1 MKRFLGAVLMVLF
14 VLNPLGSVR
23 AADDEKARAILDKA
37 IKAVGGAEKL
47 GAIKGFTWKTKGK
60 ISVGDNF
67 IEFTAITTVQD
78 LEHSRSEIE
87 SDFMGNKMKSVTILA
102 GDKGWRKFGEMVVE
116 LNKDE
121 LASGK
126 RGAYLQTVP
135 ATLVQLKDK
144 GIKIESA
151 GVEMIG
157 ARPAAA
163 LKITGPDGKDFQLS
177 FDQESGLPV
186 KLVAKV
192 TQPMMEEFLMET
204 TFSEYKD
211 FNGIK
216 KATKLESKRDGKKFI
231 DLEISDFRLI
241 EKVDPKIFAEPE

>member
-1 MKRFLGAVLMVLF
+1 
-14 VLNPLGSVR
+14 
-23 AADDEKARAILDKA
+23 
-37 IKAVGGAEKL
+37 
-47 GAIKGFTWKTKGK
+47 
-60 ISVGDNF
+60 
-67 IEFTAITTVQD
+67 
-78 LEHSRSEIE
+78 
-87 SDFMGNKMKSVTILA
+87 
-102 GDKGWRKFGEMVVE
+102 
-116 LNKDE
+116 
-121 LASGK
+121 
-126 RGAYLQTVP
+126 VP
-135 ATLVQLKDK
+135 AILVQLKDK
-144 GIKIESA
+144 GIKLDLA
-151 GVEMIG
+151 GVEMVA

-241 EKVDPKIFAEPE
+241 EKVDPKSFAEPE